1 MAVESLILL
10 KLKLLLASGGGGGH
24 CHLHVALLWFFLLK
38 LPLAARMR
46 AGSYAN
52 MALTMRLFCFRL
64 SRVLFSDTGR
74 NGRRWERALR
84 LLWERAAGDGR
95 GNEDSLHALSMLAL

>member
-1 MAVESLILL
+1 MAVESLIIL
-10 KLKLLLASGGGGGH
+10 KLKLLAASGGGSH

-52 MALTMRLFCFRL
+52 MALTMRLFFFRL
-64 SRVLFSDTGR
+64 SRVLFSDAPAR

-95 GNEDSLHALSMLAL
+95 GNEDALHSFSMLAL